1 MAIKTGR
8 YGRVRYAPA
17 GVISP
22 AGYITLASINAWKLS
37 LKTDYEDVSCFGDT
51 NKVYVPGLRDVS
63 GSFGGFLNISD
74 LTIIAATS
82 AASPG
87 SLELTHNTT
96 DTIGSP
102 LAAPTFSGLAYLD
115 ADIDCGVNGAPKLS
129 STFVAAGSWTLPA

>member
-8 YGRVRYAPA
+8 YGRVRYAPS

-22 AGYITLASINAWKLS
+22 GGLITLASINAWKLS

-51 NKVYVPGLRDVS
+51 NKVYVPGLRDIS
-63 GSFGGFLNISD
+63 GSFGGFLNVTD
-74 LTIIAATS
+74 LTLIAATS
-82 AASPG
+82 SASPG
-87 SLELTHNTT
+87 QLELTHNTT

-115 ADIDCGVNGAPKLS
+115 AEIDCGVNGAPKVS
-129 STFVAAGSWTLPA
+129 GTFMAAGAWTLPA

>member
-22 AGYITLASINAWKLS
+22 SGYITLASINSWTLS

-63 GSFGGFLNISD
+63 GTFGGFLNVSD
-74 LTIIAATS
+74 LTLIAATS
-82 AASPG
+82 SESPG

-115 ADIDCGVNGAPKLS
+115 AEIDCSLSAPKMTGS
-129 STFVAAGSWTLPA
+129 FVAAGAWTLPA